1 MLLAKVGPWELDFKV
16 RISQGPTFK
25 VRISQGPTLIPEDLR
40 ISQGPTL
47 IPETLIPDLEL
58 VEEPWSVHK
67 NHTYDYKYT
76 NHCPDNFYY
85 FLIFFLKKH
94 GLYMIL

>member
-1 MLLAKVGPWELDFKV
+1 MLLSKVGPWELDFKV

-25 VRISQGPTLIPEDLR
+25 VRISQGPTLIPEILN
-40 ISQGPTL
+40 
-47 IPETLIPDLEL
+47 PDLEL
-58 VEEPWSVHK
+58 VEEPRSVHK